1 MDPQTYDARQKFGEW
16 SCRPRANRHPAFPG
30 DGSRMFGAVIGPN
43 FSKTNWEI
51 DFEGRCV
58 AD

>member
-1 MDPQTYDARQKFGEW
+1 MVL
-16 SCRPRANRHPAFPG
+16 PASREPASGFFPG
-30 DGSRMFGAVIGPN
+30 DGSRMLGTVTGPN